1 MKQPI
6 LYIKDKD
13 DNYVQMEMFSDET
26 ITLTSKIQDVKDISK
41 VFTDFS
47 QPFTLPAS
55 KENNKVFQHWYN
67 YNIDDGFNSRVKKDA
82 LLEIDYSPYKR
93 GKVQLQS
100 VKLKDNKPFSYS
112 IVFYGNTVELGTL
125 MGDDELSLLGDLDQ
139 YGHDY
144 SNTNVKTGLQSGL
157 FSGQIIY
164 PLISHTKRFYYDS
177 AQSSP
182 EYNGNLYYNNLSNSI
197 GLSFED
203 LKPAIKC
210 MKIIEAIE
218 AKYNISF
225 TRDFFNET
233 SGSPFSNLF
242 LWLSRNKGKIGGDI
256 NQEEI
261 LSRICKDWGYVSGLL
276 GFIVTDDSWVVSSRP
291 DKRYEAKIEVSTS
304 GANTSIPYRIKAVDY
319 VSGNVLGQAL
329 LAASSFRDLTINIL
343 SSSQQVNYQIKWIIE
358 SEDTLSFTPALELKQ
373 YSVNPLTG
381 ITTGLDGTTIYNIN
395 GTGDTINTTENI
407 IITENVPQIKTIDF
421 LTGLFKMFNLTAYY
435 IDDIGDADFGKIY
448 VDTLDNFYS
457 DAVNN
462 PSSGSY
468 DITSM
473 VDVSNIVVDAPTIYS
488 GLDFNYEEPSTLLAI
503 NHEEQFNDIF
513 GNEKVREAGID
524 KGEIY
529 SVETPFEHMK
539 FERIIDEN
547 KSNSPKV
554 SGTTTSAT
562 ANKLIDS
569 TKNFTTTVA
578 IGDVVNNTTD
588 NTTAIILSIDSNTTI
603 SINADIMESGENY
616 NIGEISPYGDITTPA
631 PYITDIL
638 WGYSADGNFE
648 SKTDITPA
656 TGDYE
661 PVLTKP
667 LIFYPVQETIN
678 TGKGIKWISDGS
690 PIEITQYYR
699 PSNTNE
705 SGSVSTAPA
714 FTINFDNEID
724 EWNLVDYG
732 GTTNSLFKKFYEDY
746 ITDLFDSKKRI
757 YKIKAY
763 LTKEVLINMR
773 LNDEL
778 IIQDRRFTINSITT
792 NLKTEVSEIELLNKL

>member
-218 AKYNISF
+218 SKYNISF

-233 SGSPFSNLF
+233 SGSTFSNLF

-358 SEDTLSFTPALELKQ
+358 SEDTLSFTPSLELKQ

-468 DITSM
+468 NITSM

-529 SVETPFEHMK
+529 SVKTPFEHMK

-547 KSNSPKV
+547 K
-554 SGTTTSAT
+554 
-562 ANKLIDS
+562 
-569 TKNFTTTVA
+569 TV
-578 IGDVVNNTTD
+578 T
-588 NTTAIILSIDSNTTI
+588 
-603 SINADIMESGENY
+603 
-616 NIGEISPYGDITTPA
+616 SPYSSITTPA

-705 SGSVSTAPA
+705 SGSASTAPA

>member
-1 MKQPI
+1 VKQPI

-144 SNTNVKTGLQSGL
+144 SNANVKTGLQSGL
-157 FSGQIIY
+157 LSGQIIY

-233 SGSPFSNLF
+233 SGSAFSNLF

-473 VDVSNIVVDAPTIYS
+473 VDVSNIDVDAPTVYS

-705 SGSVSTAPA
+705 SGSASTAPA